1 MAHRGQHSQFLA
13 IYARRFPSNLLLPHA
28 LALSARHF
36 LVQEK
41 VPTSTSMRS
50 VRLETTVLTLLVTRV
65 TRFTFYSIVGAD
77 IQPILTLID
86 ASDVAR
92 AAD

>member
-1 MAHRGQHSQFLA
+1 
-13 IYARRFPSNLLLPHA
+13 
-28 LALSARHF
+28 
-36 LVQEK
+36 
-41 VPTSTSMRS
+41 MRS